1 MHWLLLAIKTQET
14 TDLVEHGM
22 PFVVCL
28 FPVVNGALFVQKIRV
43 LDRVGIMPWQKLFLP
58 GHWKK
63 LVKTVEKTGKNSRVC
78 TSFHHF
84 NITFITVVAPF
95 LASFCQDGFSM
106 ESQITC
112 QPWLR
117 ISVRV
122 KVSCCSGVL
131 TTSFKDVIDFN
142 TNSSQ
147 QVDTPMH

>member
-1 MHWLLLAIKTQET
+1 MAH
-14 TDLVEHGM
+14 
-22 PFVVCL
+22 CL
-28 FPVVNGALFVQKIRV
+28 CKKIRV
-43 LDRVGIMPWQKLFLP
+43 LDWLELCHDKNYFCQDSE
-58 GHWKK
+58 KK
-63 LVKTVEKTGKNSRVC
+63 LAKTVEKTGKNSRVC